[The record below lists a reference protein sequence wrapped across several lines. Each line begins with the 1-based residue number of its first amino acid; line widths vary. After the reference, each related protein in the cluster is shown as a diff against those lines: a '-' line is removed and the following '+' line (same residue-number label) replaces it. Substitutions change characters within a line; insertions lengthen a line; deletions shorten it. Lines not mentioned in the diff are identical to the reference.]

1 MKIKYFTQA
10 ATAAA
15 WTLFIFARLIPAL
28 ICVIIAAILK
38 HFED

>member
-1 MKIKYFTQA
+1 MKIKHFTQA
-10 ATAAA
+10 ATIAA
-15 WTLFIFARLIPAL
+15 WTCFIFAKLIPAL

>member
-1 MKIKYFTQA
+1 MKIKHFTQI

-15 WTLFIFARLIPAL
+15 WTLFIFARLIPAM
-28 ICVIIAAILK
+28 ICVFIAAILK